1 MNQKFDLNSKN
12 PQTSTMGR
20 MPLMDVVE
28 ASPTR
33 GELFVPA
40 IKEVSLALTLS
51 DFSASWRGSQGFRSE
66 AISAGTVSIC
76 EFDQARYFEM
86 QDSAKLA
93 VVVLR
98 NEILEQARE
107 NGRHKLTELE
117 AHDVLQD
124 VTLRRLLKLAVREK
138 RDAFPSGAL
147 FLDGVATALAS
158 YLVNHYS
165 TASSGARN
173 SAGGMAPAVLRRCI
187 EFIEAHL
194 ERDLRLNE
202 LAGEAGLSASHFT
215 RSFRESTGKTPY
227 QFLLH
232 RRVERARTLMH
243 DRRVSLT
250 EVALASGFADQHHLA
265 RVFRRIT
272 SLTPSSYRR
281 SLR

>member
-1 MNQKFDLNSKN
+1 MA
-12 PQTSTMGR
+12 R
-20 MPLMDVVE
+20 MPSLDVLE

-40 IKEVSLALTLS
+40 VKEVTLALTLS
-51 DFSASWRGSQGFRSE
+51 NFSARWRGSQGFRSE
-66 AISAGTVSIC
+66 SISAGTVSIC
-76 EFDQARYFEM
+76 EFDQTRNFEM
-86 QDSAKLA
+86 RDGAKLA
-93 VVVLR
+93 IVALR
-98 NEILEQARE
+98 NEIMEQARE
-107 NGRHKLTELE
+107 DSRHKQAELE
-117 AHDVLQD
+117 ANDVLQD
-124 VTLRRLLKLAVREK
+124 VTLRRLMKLAVREK
-138 RDAFPSGAL
+138 REGFPSGAL

-165 TASSGARN
+165 AASSGARN
-173 SAGGMAPAVLRRCI
+173 STGGIAPAVLRRCI

-194 ERDLRLNE
+194 ERDLGLNE

-215 RSFRESTGKTPY
+215 RSFRKSTGKTPY

-232 RRVERARTLMH
+232 RRVERARALMRDH
-243 DRRVSLT
+243 RASLT